1 MHIDEKD
8 FLQYRVNALISQKAE
23 LQRRYESMLNEYR
36 ELREKLE
43 FIESGLPR
51 PVTFDGKR
59 STSEYTL
66 RGWLAKLKE
75 DVAEVEAQVDKFP
88 NLSQETIIRMSNE
101 GTDYVLV
108 RLAAKLTDVITV
120 STSTLDWLGWSV
132 YGRLQKQK
140 EVNEKNHGRG
150 FWK

>member
-1 MHIDEKD
+1 
-8 FLQYRVNALISQKAE
+8 
-23 LQRRYESMLNEYR
+23 MLKEYR

-51 PVTFDGKR
+51 PVTFDGER

-66 RGWLAKLKE
+66 RDWLATLKE

-101 GTDYVLV
+101 GTDYVLY
-108 RLAAKLTDVITV
+108 RLTAKLMDVITV
-120 STSTLDWLGWSV
+120 SASTLDWLGWSI
-132 YGRLQKQK
+132 YGRLQKQR
-140 EVNEKNHGRG
+140 EVNEKNRKRG
-150 FWK
+150 FWR